1 MSADISFAV
10 KDIAPCRKSIEVSST
25 ANKVTQIFNTVCKG
39 VAQQAKLPGFRN
51 GKAPRQVILQKYGKD
66 IANEV
71 REKLVRKALEDARS
85 AEKFDMSGYVD
96 VSEFTPAY
104 NNDCAFTITLDVY
117 PEITVPDYKAIKLDS
132 EEYVED
138 TAEVEK
144 ALEEIATRFAA
155 MEIVERAAAAD
166 DFVKA
171 NYSTDLEVTDANKDL
186 AEGSERW
193 IPLTANNFIPGAT
206 EALTGK
212 SAGDKAE
219 WTAEFPADF
228 HNAELAGKSVKYNA
242 EVIEVHGKNT
252 PELNDELAKQAGA
265 EDLNDLTEKIKES
278 VKNRFLGEQRNKH
291 RDVIVEKLLEGF
303 ECEVPQSL
311 FEQEA
316 HRQVHT
322 IMQEEGLTHGHDCNH
337 VHTDNCDHDDEDK
350 SAQAATQT
358 KAEER
363 ALKDLKSR
371 IILRQIAEAEKVE
384 LNQYEVQMQLYSM
397 AQHYGVSVEEL
408 TKQLQST
415 NSLQEFSE
423 HVLMDKTLDT
433 IAQIATGE
441 KK

>member
-25 ANKVTQIFNTVCKG
+25 ADKVTQLFNTVCKG

-51 GKAPRQVILQKYGKD
+51 GKAPRQVILQKYGQD

-71 REKLVRKALEDARS
+71 REKIVRKAIEDAKTS
-85 AEKFDMSGYVD
+85 EKLDLSGFID
-96 VSEFTPAY
+96 VSEFTPTY
-104 NNDCAFTITLDVY
+104 KQDCAFTITLDVY
-117 PEITVPDYKAIKLDS
+117 PEITVPDYKSIKL
-132 EEYVED
+132 ETAEYVED
-138 TAEVEK
+138 AAELEK

-155 MEIVERAAAAD
+155 MEVVERAAAAE

-171 NYSTDLEVTDANKDL
+171 NYTTDLEVNDANKDL

-193 IPLTANNFIPGAT
+193 IPLTDNNFIPGAT
-206 EALTGK
+206 DALTGK
-212 SAGDKAE
+212 NAGDKAE

-228 HNAELAGKSVKYNA
+228 HNAELAAKSVKYNA
-242 EVIEVHGKNT
+242 EVIEVHGRNT
-252 PELNDELAKQAGA
+252 PELTDELAKQAGA
-265 EDLNDLTEKIKES
+265 EDLADLTEKIKES
-278 VKNRFLGEQRNKH
+278 IKNRFDGEQRNKH
-291 RDVIVEKLLEGF
+291 RDAIVDALLDGF

-322 IMQEEGLTHGHDCNH
+322 IMQEENLTHSHDCNH
-337 VHTDNCDHDDEDK
+337 EHTADCDHDDEDTA
-350 SAQAATQT
+350 AQAATQE
-358 KAEER
+358 KAEKR

-371 IILRQIAEAEKVE
+371 IILRQIAETEKVE